1 MQLPTTKTPATRK
14 SPQMLVLYGPP
25 KVGKTTA
32 ISQLEGCLNIDIED
46 GSDFLEMLK
55 IKIDSYTKLMEL
67 AGEIRKLPT
76 RPYKYVAIDTVTRL
90 EEWAEMKATQNYRSS
105 ILGKN
110 FTGASILELPN
121 GAGYMW
127 LRTAFLEMIMLVK
140 SLAHNTIFVA
150 HLRDKMLA
158 GADAKSGTMV
168 SAKDLDLTG
177 KCKQILCSQADAIGY
192 LYRQSVVPNSPD
204 TKLHISFASNELV
217 NCGSRCDHLK
227 GANMLLDWSKIYV
240 D

>member
-14 SPQMLVLYGPP
+14 SPQMLVLYGPQ
-25 KVGKTTA
+25 KIGKTTA
-32 ISQLEGCLNIDIED
+32 IAQLEGCLNIDIED

-67 AGEIRKLPT
+67 AGEIRKQQT
-76 RPYKYVAIDTVTRL
+76 KPYKYIAIDTVTRL

-105 ILGKN
+105 IVGKN
-110 FTGASILELPN
+110 FTGATVLELPS
-121 GAGYMW
+121 GAGYKW
-127 LRTAFLEMIMLVK
+127 LRDAFREMIMLIR
-140 SLAHNTIFVA
+140 SLAPNTIFVA

-158 GADAKSGTMV
+158 GADAKSGTLV

-177 KCKQILCSQADAIGY
+177 KCKQILCAQADAIGY
-192 LYRQSVVPNSPD
+192 LYRQAVAPNSPE
-204 TKLHISFASNELV
+204 TKLHISFASNEMV